1 VSDASQFI
9 AGRLRVLRSQAALSQ
24 EQAAD
29 LVGITFKYYQRLESG
44 TVVGIRLSSIEKI
57 TKAYGI
63 DLETFFSKR
72 KPKVRKFKVL
82 PPPHRKRKSP
92 MRAAP

>member
-1 VSDASQFI
+1 VSEASQFI
-9 AGRLRVLRSQAALSQ
+9 AGRLRILRSQASLSQ

-29 LVGITFKYYQRLESG
+29 LVGITFKYYQRIESG
-44 TVVGIRLSSIEKI
+44 AVLGIRLSSVEKI

-72 KPKVRKFKVL
+72 KPKVRKFKVP
-82 PPPHRKRKSP
+82 PPPHRKPKS
-92 MRAAP
+92 RV

>member
-9 AGRLRVLRSQAALSQ
+9 AGRLRQVRSQAALSQ

-29 LVGITFKYYQRLESG
+29 LVGVTFKYYQRLESG
-44 TVVGIRLSSIEKI
+44 RVLGMRISTIEKI

-63 DLETFFSKR
+63 DLEAFFSRR
-72 KPKVRKFKVL
+72 KPKIRKFKAM
-82 PPPHRKRKSP
+82 PPPHRKRKQ
-92 MRAAP
+92 RV